1 MAASLN
7 RVTLIG
13 NVGKAPDVRTF
24 PNGGKVVSFRL
35 ACSETWK
42 DKVTGEANNRTEWVF
57 VSVYSEGLAKVAESY
72 VTTGS
77 RVYVEGKLETRKWQ
91 DQSGQDRYSTE
102 VALRGFDG
110 KLILL
115 SDRKAE
121 TVHTEHPPAMHDD
134 DIPF

>member
-13 NVGKAPDVRTF
+13 NVGKAPEVRTF

-42 DKVTGEANNRTEWVF
+42 DKTTGEAKDRTEWVT
-57 VSVYSEGLAKVAESY
+57 VSVYSDGLAKVAESY
-72 VTTGS
+72 VSTGS

-91 DQSGQDRYSTE
+91 DQAGQDRYSTE

-110 KLILL
+110 KLMLL
-115 SDRKAE
+115 SDRKPE
-121 TVHTEHPPAMHDD
+121 TGHTEHHPMHDD
-134 DIPF
+134 EIPF